1 MVVDQSLNGIIESY
15 FIIFD
20 KNYIGSR
27 FELYTS
33 IESAIINPIRDMVIA
48 ILFAY
53 LYYYKGMKD
62 TERQR

>member
-1 MVVDQSLNGIIESY
+1 MVVDQSFNGIIESY

-20 KNYIGSR
+20 KNYIGSG

>member
-62 TERQR
+62 MERQR

>member
-1 MVVDQSLNGIIESY
+1 MVVDQSFNAIIESY
-15 FIIFD
+15 LINFE
-20 KNYIGSR
+20 KNYIGSG

-62 TERQR
+62 MERQR